1 MALIMS
7 RRCSGRRRSGGSRA
21 RRRRS
26 GGGGGGDGLRC
37 KRRAR
42 RGGGSGRARRGDD
55 FAREDLTVG
64 ANDGRVLRAAR
75 VPSSAAPTSQILPRL
90 PRVLRHGES
99 FPLHK
104 VLRFARCGDPLR
116 VDRLHAFDCCRHV

>member
-26 GGGGGGDGLRC
+26 GGGGGGGDGLRC

-42 RGGGSGRARRGDD
+42 RGGGSGRARRGETMSTQASPRTLKLNNDLYFTSVFLFIFNDD
-55 FAREDLTVG
+55 I
-64 ANDGRVLRAAR
+64 
-75 VPSSAAPTSQILPRL
+75 ILQ
-90 PRVLRHGES
+90 
-99 FPLHK
+99 F
-104 VLRFARCGDPLR
+104 
-116 VDRLHAFDCCRHV
+116 